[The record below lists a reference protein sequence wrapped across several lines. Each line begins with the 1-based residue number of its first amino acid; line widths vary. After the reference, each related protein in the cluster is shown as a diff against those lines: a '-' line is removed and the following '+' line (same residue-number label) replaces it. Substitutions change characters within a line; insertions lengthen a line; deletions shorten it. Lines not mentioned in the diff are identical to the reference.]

1 MAIKETVEREVKLR
15 AGDAFRLPELGGEAI
30 EPREFV
36 STYHDTA
43 DHRLARRGI
52 TLRHRVEN
60 GKGLWQL
67 KLPHGNAR
75 LELEEP
81 GAPTAPPEALSGLL
95 AGHLRGVPLL
105 PIARLRTHREGVRAD
120 GAEVVHDTVAV
131 LDHQR
136 VTRSF
141 EELEVELL
149 DGDEKT
155 LRRLEKALRRAG
167 AADGET
173 RPKVFQALDLEF
185 EAEPPESGDGTSAS
199 AVLRARLREQAE
211 ELLAHDAGTRLG
223 TDAEELHQFRVATR
237 RLRAFLRAGG
247 DLLDQETTE
256 PLRAELRWLGS
267 TLGPVRDLDV
277 LIERLAAEVSTLG
290 VDEAEGRK
298 LVRTLDRSRRSARR
312 RLLTAL
318 NSARYFAL
326 LDALEHPFA
335 TIADEPSLAE
345 IHAAEHRKLKQ
356 AVNAAH
362 IRLPGRGAPRRP
374 DQSQACAL
382 CGGAR
387 GRQALRVGGEA
398 IAGCAR
404 RAPGRRR
411 RDREASE
418 PCRADARCGRCG
430 RAADRTRAG
439 ARAPYPRCVE
449 SVVEAAGEDG
459 VVRACGGLI
468 LRDGLVVV
476 VHRPKYDDWSFP
488 KGKAHPGESDEEC
501 ALREIDEETGLQV
514 QLDEELATTTYVDA
528 KGRPKRVRW
537 WRMTPLEGEFTPTE
551 EIDELRWLTPVE
563 ARRLLTYSRD
573 VELLDSIPG

>member
-81 GAPTAPPEALSGLL
+81 GAPTEPPEALSGLL

-173 RPKVFQALDLEF
+173 RPK
-185 EAEPPESGDGTSAS
+185 
-199 AVLRARLREQAE
+199 
-211 ELLAHDAGTRLG
+211 
-223 TDAEELHQFRVATR
+223 
-237 RLRAFLRAGG
+237 
-247 DLLDQETTE
+247 
-256 PLRAELRWLGS
+256 
-267 TLGPVRDLDV
+267 
-277 LIERLAAEVSTLG
+277 
-290 VDEAEGRK
+290 
-298 LVRTLDRSRRSARR
+298 
-312 RLLTAL
+312 
-318 NSARYFAL
+318 
-326 LDALEHPFA
+326 
-335 TIADEPSLAE
+335 
-345 IHAAEHRKLKQ
+345 
-356 AVNAAH
+356 
-362 IRLPGRGAPRRP
+362 
-374 DQSQACAL
+374 
-382 CGGAR
+382 
-387 GRQALRVGGEA
+387 
-398 IAGCAR
+398 
-404 RAPGRRR
+404 
-411 RDREASE
+411 
-418 PCRADARCGRCG
+418 
-430 RAADRTRAG
+430 
-439 ARAPYPRCVE
+439 
-449 SVVEAAGEDG
+449 
-459 VVRACGGLI
+459 
-468 LRDGLVVV
+468 
-476 VHRPKYDDWSFP
+476 
-488 KGKAHPGESDEEC
+488 
-501 ALREIDEETGLQV
+501 
-514 QLDEELATTTYVDA
+514 
-528 KGRPKRVRW
+528 
-537 WRMTPLEGEFTPTE
+537 
-551 EIDELRWLTPVE
+551 
-563 ARRLLTYSRD
+563 
-573 VELLDSIPG
+573 

>member
-81 GAPTAPPEALSGLL
+81 GAPTEPPEALSGLL

-247 DLLDQETTE
+247 DLLDQEATE

-290 VDEAEGRK
+290 VDETEGRK

-356 AVNAAH
+356 AVN
-362 IRLPGRGAPRRP
+362 
-374 DQSQACAL
+374 
-382 CGGAR
+382 
-387 GRQALRVGGEA
+387 
-398 IAGCAR
+398 
-404 RAPGRRR
+404 
-411 RDREASE
+411 
-418 PCRADARCGRCG
+418 
-430 RAADRTRAG
+430 
-439 ARAPYPRCVE
+439 
-449 SVVEAAGEDG
+449 
-459 VVRACGGLI
+459 GLT
-468 LRDGLVVV
+468 
-476 VHRPKYDDWSFP
+476 
-488 KGKAHPGESDEEC
+488 SDSP
-501 ALREIDEETGLQV
+501 
-514 QLDEELATTTYVDA
+514 DEELHAARIRV
-528 KGRPKRVRW
+528 KRARYAAE
-537 WRMTPLEGEFTPTE
+537 LEGDKPYVSAAKRLQDVLGEHQDAVVAIE
-551 EIDELRWLTPVE
+551 KLRNLAGRMPDAAVAAGRLIE
-563 ARRLLTYSRD
+563 REQERARRTRGAWRASWKQLAKT
-573 VELLDSIPG
+573 V

>member
-81 GAPTAPPEALSGLL
+81 GAPTEPPEALSALL

-155 LRRLEKALRRAG
+155 LRRLG
-167 AADGET
+167 
-173 RPKVFQALDLEF
+173 LEL
-185 EAEPPESGDGTSAS
+185 EIESLED
-199 AVLRARLREQAE
+199 
-211 ELLAHDAGTRLG
+211 
-223 TDAEELHQFRVATR
+223 
-237 RLRAFLRAGG
+237 
-247 DLLDQETTE
+247 
-256 PLRAELRWLGS
+256 
-267 TLGPVRDLDV
+267 LGPVRDLEV

-290 VDEAEGRK
+290 VDETEGRK

-318 NSARYFAL
+318 SSARYFAL
-326 LDALEHPFA
+326 LDALERPFA

-356 AVNAAH
+356 
-362 IRLPGRGAPRRP
+362 
-374 DQSQACAL
+374 
-382 CGGAR
+382 
-387 GRQALRVGGEA
+387 
-398 IAGCAR
+398 
-404 RAPGRRR
+404 
-411 RDREASE
+411 
-418 PCRADARCGRCG
+418 
-430 RAADRTRAG
+430 
-439 ARAPYPRCVE
+439 
-449 SVVEAAGEDG
+449 
-459 VVRACGGLI
+459 
-468 LRDGLVVV
+468 V
-476 VHRPKYDDWSFP
+476 VHSL
-488 KGKAHPGESDEEC
+488 ASDSP
-501 ALREIDEETGLQV
+501 
-514 QLDEELATTTYVDA
+514 DEELHAARIRV
-528 KGRPKRVRW
+528 KRARYAAE
-537 WRMTPLEGEFTPTE
+537 LEGDKPYVSAAKRLQDVLGEHQDAVVAIEKLRNLAGRTPDAAVAAGRLIE
-551 EIDELRWLTPVE
+551 REQER
-563 ARRLLTYSRD
+563 ARRTRGAWRASWKQLAKT
-573 VELLDSIPG
+573 V